1 MGFADWLAAYVR
13 GPQSPTSLILGLFG
27 VAEVMLLA
35 DKNNIK
41 EVILFPAMKPQPTDW
56 WRLPTLDALAK
67 SIRWPWMLF
76 QDNTIQYWAIR
87 HTSKKTWLKDLR
99 CRLHA
104 WTCGV
109 HCNWEALPHETIL
122 YPSMSL
128 TNTDCDKAIN
138 KQRCIM
144 LPISNGVLCLSEMNI
159 YWHSYRFMPG
169 FACNFPCIACAACGQ
184 MIWWAIRLA
193 RRLAMT
199 YNMMRDM
206 TCKMC
211 TATKQDDVQ

>member
-1 MGFADWLAAYVR
+1 MGFADWLAAYLR
-13 GPQSPTSLILGLFG
+13 GPQSPNWFWAFLAWLRSCCWQIRTTSRRWF
-27 VAEVMLLA
+27 
-35 DKNNIK
+35 
-41 EVILFPAMKPQPTDW
+41 FFQRWSHKPQIDDDEK
-56 WRLPTLDALAK
+56 TLDASAK
-67 SIRWPWMLF
+67 SIHWPWMLF

-87 HTSKKTWLKDLR
+87 HTSKKTLLIDLR

-122 YPSMSL
+122 YRSMSL

-144 LPISNGVLCLSEMNI
+144 LPISNGVLCLSERNV
-159 YWHSYRFMPG
+159 YWHSYRFMSG
-169 FACNFPCIACAACGQ
+169 FACNFPCIACTACGQ
-184 MIWWAIRLA
+184 MIWWAIQLA